1 MDRNELRFLNETWN
15 WLQWIVQIR
24 GIVSIVKFRTNR
36 INGYPIK
43 FISLYS
49 MIMMN
54 RQHTC
59 ISMVL
64 DISFMKKECWQKS
77 IVLYPRGLTKFG
89 ETKFIYLFDI
99 ITNFQLPIS
108 NFQWSVSRPS
118 QASLRR
124 RWPELV
130 GKTFAEAESVIRTD
144 RPDVHIVHVTPVGFG
159 RWCDG

>member
-24 GIVSIVKFRTNR
+24 GIVSIVKFRINR

-99 ITNFQLPIS
+99 ITNFQSPIS
-108 NFQWSVSRPS
+108 NEASVGPHKHLLDVDGLSWSERPLPK
-118 QASLRR
+118 QR
-124 RWPELV
+124 V
-130 GKTFAEAESVIRTD
+130 
-144 RPDVHIVHVTPVGFG
+144 
-159 RWCDG
+159 